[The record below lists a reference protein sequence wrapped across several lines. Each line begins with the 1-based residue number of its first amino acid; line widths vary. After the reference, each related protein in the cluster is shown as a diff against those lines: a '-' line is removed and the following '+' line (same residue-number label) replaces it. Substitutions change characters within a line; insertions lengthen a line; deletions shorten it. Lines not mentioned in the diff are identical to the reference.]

1 MAVAVF
7 VVQNSILQIK
17 ESKEV
22 EVGIEE
28 VCQFLNV
35 SKVHHC
41 FTSTKMIFNAIQKV
55 KEMSDE
61 VEIYLLDLE
70 GLYLVDDEEPLQ
82 GKDDGTTELG
92 QGHNQTK
99 GYYIAL
105 HFFLLIKKKNYSI

>member
-55 KEMSDE
+55 KVMSDE
-61 VEIYLLDLE
+61 IEIDLLDLE
-70 GLYLVDDEEPLQ
+70 GLYLVDEETLQ
-82 GKDDGTTELG
+82 GEDDGTGE
-92 QGHNQTK
+92 GHVQTK
-99 GYYIAL
+99 GYSPFL
-105 HFFLLIKKKNYSI
+105 LFFLLIKKKNYSI